1 MITGST
7 TVQEGFLNEIEDLNI
22 CNERHATAAI
32 YSQK

>member
-1 MITGST
+1 MLTGST
-7 TVQEGFLNEIEDLNI
+7 TVQEGFLNEIANLNI